1 MPFKPGQKANPNG
14 RPKGAENKN
23 TIMKDLLA
31 QAFKRN
37 EAKAKRMMDEM
48 FNNPKDFKW
57 ISELKASLEP
67 KAVEHTG
74 ENGGAIRLIIR
85 ASTDPA

>member
-1 MPFKPGQKANPNG
+1 MPFQEGHKLGRG

-31 QAFKRN
+31 DAFKRN
-37 EAKAKRMMDEM
+37 EAKAKKLMDEM
-48 FNNPKDFKW
+48 FDSPKDFKW

-67 KAVEHTG
+67 KAIEHTG

-85 ASTDPA
+85 PSGDRT